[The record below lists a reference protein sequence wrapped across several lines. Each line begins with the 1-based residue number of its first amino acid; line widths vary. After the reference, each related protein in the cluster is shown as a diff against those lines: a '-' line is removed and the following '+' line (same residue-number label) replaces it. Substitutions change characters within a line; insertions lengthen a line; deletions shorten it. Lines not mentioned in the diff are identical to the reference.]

1 MNQLPTKQVQRF
13 TRRSSGWRE
22 IQHIF
27 SGVFSSWHPT
37 APKGVIHLF
46 FFSVFSS
53 WTADQVALQAD
64 PPASA
69 EAKVLSG
76 PGGQSGGS
84 LFIRIGGIGGYD
96 WTRRLGRHHLT
107 SLSISFDQFCWLVGD
122 ALAIRVVC
130 HITITHIPE
139 PRLFLLRL
147 PLVFSILAIQTI
159 YTTGSDCIR
168 DHPGPCDWTCEQQ
181 ICLRFGLHRT
191 LSGFALWLEAST
203 SGCLAVVY
211 HS

>member
-1 MNQLPTKQVQRF
+1 M
-13 TRRSSGWRE
+13 
-22 IQHIF
+22 
-27 SGVFSSWHPT
+27 
-37 APKGVIHLF
+37 
-46 FFSVFSS
+46 
-53 WTADQVALQAD
+53 ALQAD

-122 ALAIRVVC
+122 ALAIRAVC
-130 HITITHIPE
+130 HITITHIPK

-147 PLVFSILAIQTI
+147 PLVFLFLPYRRYLLLDQTASGITPDPAIGPVNSRSVSDLAYIEHCLALHCGWKPPRLAVWLLCITVDQITTI
-159 YTTGSDCIR
+159 GVLYIFGLFLQCFIATCPNWSRRCSFATSDCQLQL
-168 DHPGPCDWTCEQQ
+168 HFC
-181 ICLRFGLHRT
+181 RFFFAA
-191 LSGFALWLEAST
+191 LS
-203 SGCLAVVY
+203 Y
-211 HS
+211 